1 MSGPLRSRLNRRVIA
16 RFSAVGAV
24 GPLLIP
30 LLRTLFGTGLYDP
43 LYLLILVLCPAW
55 LLGPLEYSYGAVA
68 TWIAILIANVAIWS
82 AVGLVAALTAPVWIA
97 AVLGAILLGMIGAYG
112 FWISGSFPATVV
124 LLMLV
129 SALYVFGRRVRG
141 SHA

>member
-1 MSGPLRSRLNRRVIA
+1 MSGPLGSRLNRRVIA
-16 RFSAVGAV
+16 RFGAVGAV

-30 LLRTLFGTGLYDP
+30 LLRTLFGTALYDP

-55 LLGPLEYSYGAVA
+55 LLGPLEYSYGAVV
-68 TWIAILIANVAIWS
+68 TWVAMLIANVAIWS
-82 AVGLVAALTAPVWIA
+82 AVGVVAALTTPVWIA
-97 AVLGAILLGMIGAYG
+97 AVLGAILLVMIAAYG